1 MCLRKKRRKEQ
12 GAGADHKGIKNQM
25 SAITSTFYIKF
36 GRLGSIS
43 VRFVKK
49 KLAFNVKILSPL
61 KPRRGSLQDHLI

>member
-49 KLAFNVKILSPL
+49 KLAFNVKY
-61 KPRRGSLQDHLI
+61 